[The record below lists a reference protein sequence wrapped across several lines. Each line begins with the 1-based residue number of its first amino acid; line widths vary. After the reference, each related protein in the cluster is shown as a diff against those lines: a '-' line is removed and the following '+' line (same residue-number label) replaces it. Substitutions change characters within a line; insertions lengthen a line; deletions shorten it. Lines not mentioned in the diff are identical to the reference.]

1 MVGLPWARSDTN
13 LPTHDKILDL
23 LSESPK
29 GKGAAFVY
37 VCSYLRSV
45 GNGTDGL
52 IKKAELPFIHCTPTE
67 AKLLVVCGL
76 WEVVPG
82 GHFRIKGY
90 GTRQSVGF
98 AQQALHETRSAAG
111 KKGAEAKW
119 GN

>member
-13 LPTHDKILDL
+13 LPTHDKIIDL
-23 LSESPK
+23 LGVGPK

-52 IKKAELPFIHCTPTE
+52 IKKAELPFIHCTPAE
-67 AKLLVVCGL
+67 AKLLVISGL
-76 WEVVPG
+76 WEATSG
-82 GHFRIKGY
+82 GNFQIKGY

-98 AQQALHETRSAAG
+98 AQQALHEERSAAG
-111 KKGAEAKW
+111 KKGAAAKW
-119 GN
+119 A